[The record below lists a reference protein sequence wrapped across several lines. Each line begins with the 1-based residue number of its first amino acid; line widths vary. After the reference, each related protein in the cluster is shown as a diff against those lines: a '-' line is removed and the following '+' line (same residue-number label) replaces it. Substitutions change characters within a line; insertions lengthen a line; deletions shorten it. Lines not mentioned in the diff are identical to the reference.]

1 MRFAAVA
8 SAVEAMMQESVTD
21 GNPESRC
28 KRVDSEAMSR
38 RVNRTKMAMDNSDI
52 QTDPPSRLQ
61 VHPTPPGFKRLP
73 EIQAPTLI
81 IFGDQDVPGMQ
92 FVAQQLHTKIHG
104 SSLVEIPGAD
114 HIVNMSKPSEFNQI
128 VQDFLRKQA

>member
-38 RVNRTKMAMDNSDI
+38 RVNRTENAYGASYWRFGPLNLAWDTVFRGSMLVVI
-52 QTDPPSRLQ
+52 RVLLIRL
-61 VHPTPPGFKRLP
+61 
-73 EIQAPTLI
+73 
-81 IFGDQDVPGMQ
+81 
-92 FVAQQLHTKIHG
+92 
-104 SSLVEIPGAD
+104 
-114 HIVNMSKPSEFNQI
+114 SK
-128 VQDFLRKQA
+128 